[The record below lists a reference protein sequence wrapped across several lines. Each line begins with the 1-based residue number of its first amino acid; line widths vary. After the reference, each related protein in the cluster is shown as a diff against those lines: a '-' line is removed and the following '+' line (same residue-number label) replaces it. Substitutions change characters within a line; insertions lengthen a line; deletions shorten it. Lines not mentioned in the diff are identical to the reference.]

1 MKVLETP
8 KDKLRTI
15 ENHSKIVDV
24 FMRENMKIITAFIG
38 IILTQ

>member
-8 KDKLRTI
+8 KDKFQTI
-15 ENHSKIVDV
+15 ENHSKMVDV
-24 FMRENMKIITAFIG
+24 FMLENLMIITAFIG